1 MRTTFRPAGGL
12 LFVVLILLMAA
23 CDENATEPEDTFD
36 VTNGNA
42 HCGLVAG
49 YIVNTSG
56 EGLPNARVSIS
67 PAPVARLEGL
77 SSHASMASFINY
89 PNPFTTDTY
98 FAYYLTGTEDH
109 TLRIRVY
116 DLHQN
121 LLRQIDGATGTEGAH
136 LVYFDGLDDQEESLP
151 VGLMPCEIVC
161 QHSGG
166 TDSLRI
172 ALAKGINISD
182 QGGLDSYSVGTG
194 ADGLY
199 IIDDLPLNIRLMQ
212 TTTYAPQEEL
222 VYPENWP
229 YIDIE
234 TILSNR
240 FIVSA
245 TKPGYTAMSDTVT
258 LSLGGVTR
266 LDLTLQ

>member
-1 MRTTFRPAGGL
+1 MRTYFLPVAGI
-12 LFVVLILLMAA
+12 LILVMILLTAA
-23 CDENATEPEDTFD
+23 CDEKATEPEETFD
-36 VTNGNA
+36 VTNGNE

-56 EGLPNARVSIS
+56 EGLSNARVTIS
-67 PAPVARLEGL
+67 PAPAARSKEFAAYL
-77 SSHASMASFINY
+77 SMASFINY

-109 TLRIRVY
+109 SLEIRVY

-121 LLRQIDGATGTEGAH
+121 LLRRFEGAPGTEGAH
-136 LVYFDGLDDQEESLP
+136 LFYFDGLDDRDDPLP
-151 VGLMPCEIVC
+151 NGLMPCEIVC
-161 QHSGG
+161 QHPGG
-166 TDSLRI
+166 TDSMRI

-182 QGGLDSYSVGTG
+182 QGGLDSYSIGTG

-199 IIDDLPLNIRLMQ
+199 IIDDLPLDIRLMQ
-212 TTTYAPQEEL
+212 TTTYAPHEQL

-229 YIDIE
+229 YIDIG
-234 TILSNR
+234 TIVSNR

-258 LSLGGVTR
+258 LSPGGVTR
-266 LDLTLQ
+266 LDLTLR